1 MTSEDLVRRK
11 SEIKAV
17 LFDKDGT
24 LLDFDATWGPV
35 YRQAASIAAR
45 GEPSDTERFLL
56 ASGLDPATGKPA
68 AGSLLAAGSTEEIA
82 EVWIAG
88 GADFKLD
95 DLAARLDR
103 LFVDRMHDS
112 EPLPGIR
119 EAVDALLAHHYTLG
133 VASSDSEAAI
143 RAFLAGT
150 GLEPRFSFVTGYDTG
165 HGPKPE
171 PGMVHGFAQAI
182 NLPVSTIAV
191 IGDNMHDIDMAR
203 AAGAGLTIG
212 VLTGTSLR
220 QDLEPHADVVLE
232 SAADLPGFLFDTR
245 PRGNVS
251 AKPSR

>member
-1 MTSEDLVRRK
+1 MTSEGVHSRK
-11 SEIKAV
+11 TGIQAI

-35 YRQAASIAAR
+35 YRQAARIAAR
-45 GEPSDTERFLL
+45 NVPSDTERFLL
-56 ASGLDPATGKPA
+56 VSGLDPATGKPA
-68 AGSLLAAGSTEEIA
+68 AGSLLAAGNTEEIA
-82 EVWIAG
+82 GAWVAG
-88 GADFKLD
+88 GADFKLE
-95 DLAARLDR
+95 DLTARLDR
-103 LFVDRMHDS
+103 LFIDRMHDS

-119 EAVDALLAHHYTLG
+119 EAVDALLARDFTLG

-171 PGMVHGFAQAI
+171 PGMVHGFAAAI
-182 NLPVSTIAV
+182 GLPVSKIAV

-212 VLTGTSLR
+212 VLTGTSSR
-220 QDLEPHADVVLE
+220 KDLEPHADAVLE
-232 SAADLPGFLFDTR
+232 SAADLPAFLFGDT
-245 PRGNVS
+245 
-251 AKPSR
+251 

>member
-1 MTSEDLVRRK
+1 MTQEDLHSRK
-11 SEIKAV
+11 TGITAV

-45 GEPSDTERFLL
+45 GEPADTERFLL
-56 ASGLDPATGKPA
+56 ASGFDPATGKPA
-68 AGSLLAAGSTEEIA
+68 AGSLLAAGNTEEIA
-82 EVWIAG
+82 EVWIAV
-88 GADFKLD
+88 GADFGLE
-95 DLAARLDR
+95 DLTEKLDR

-119 EAVDALLAHHYTLG
+119 EAVDLLRARDYELG

-150 GLEPRFSFVTGYDTG
+150 GLESRFSFVTGYDTG

-171 PGMVHGFAQAI
+171 PGMVHGFAEAI
-182 NLPVSTIAV
+182 DHPASRIAV

-220 QDLEPHADVVLE
+220 QDLEPHADVVLD
-232 SAADLPGFLFDTR
+232 SAADLPGFLFD
-245 PRGNVS
+245 PF
-251 AKPSR
+251 